1 MRLSTIVRYPV
12 KGFTPDPIGSCAL
25 KPGQGVPFDRAAGF
39 TSGNLADPPRQG
51 SWVPARTFLQLTV
64 YPELARFHAAFDE
77 AARSIAVTA
86 PGGETAV
93 ARLGQPDGFAEAN
106 ALIRRHFG
114 PGPHGVPELHEQ
126 APDHGHWDFSD
137 SKLSLCNLA
146 TVRALEASAGRPL
159 DPLRFRSNLY
169 VDGLDAWQELGL
181 IGHRLR
187 IGEAEIEIMRP
198 AMRCAATSV
207 DPKSG
212 DLDIDVPDLLYRT
225 LGHMFLAVYARVV
238 RAGNVHRGDAV
249 ADLGSTGRNP
259 FDDLPPRAPA
269 PRQWPRVVELR
280 RGAGGRAK
288 LASTNAAWPL
298 PEPQAGATIRLHPGL
313 GPIASV
319 ATMKLDEMRDNA
331 YWLKPHEA
339 LAGLA
344 EGARLIVT
352 GPSENPRPDRPQA
365 PAGLLSEP
373 G

>member
-1 MRLSTIVRYPV
+1 MRLSRIVRYPV
-12 KGFTPDPIGSCAL
+12 KGFTPDPIAACAL

-51 SWVPARTFLQLTV
+51 NWVPARTFLQLTV
-64 YPELARFHAAFDE
+64 YPELARFHARFDE

-93 ARLGQPDGFAEAN
+93 AHLGAPGGFADAN

-114 PGPHGVPELHEQ
+114 PGPHGAPELHEQ
-126 APDHGHWDFSD
+126 APEHGHWDFSD

-146 TVRALEASAGRPL
+146 TVRAVEPAAGRPL
-159 DPLRFRSNLY
+159 DPLRFRANLY
-169 VDGLDAWQELGL
+169 VDGLEAWQELGL

-187 IGEAEIEIMRP
+187 VGEAEIEIMRP

-207 DPKSG
+207 DPTSG
-212 DLDIDVPDLLYRT
+212 DLDIDVPDLLYRSF
-225 LGHMFLAVYARVV
+225 GHMFLAVYGRVV
-238 RAGNVHRGDAV
+238 GGGAIRLGDAV
-249 ADLGSTGRNP
+249 ADLGVTGRNP

-269 PRQWPRVVELR
+269 TRQWPRIVELR
-280 RGAGGRAK
+280 SRAGGRAR
-288 LASTNAAWPL
+288 LASPNPAWPL
-298 PEPQAGATIRLHPGL
+298 PQSEAGATIRLHPGL

-319 ATMKLDEMRDNA
+319 TSLKLEEMRDNA
-331 YWLKPHEA
+331 YLLSPHEA

-344 EGARLIVT
+344 EGTRLILT
-352 GPSENPRPDRPQA
+352 GPYENPRP
-365 PAGLLSEP
+365 PASLLSEP